1 MTFIK
6 TISTFL
12 ITLLLV
18 TTSFGQA
25 SKHKTK
31 ILLIG
36 TIHFETPH
44 LDAHELKTDD
54 FLASKRQQELEELT
68 ETLKRTNAYKVMI

>member
-18 TTSFGQA
+18 TTTFGQG

-44 LDAHELKTDD
+44 LDTVELKTDI
-54 FLASKRQQELEELT
+54 FLAPKRQQELEELD
-68 ETLKRTNAYKVMI
+68 KNIFRY